1 VSTSTGSHAVRRR
14 RAASRT
20 RARRRLFLGA
30 VLAAIAAFVVVSL
43 MPRAKDAV
51 QELTLPLRHE
61 DIIVQQS
68 RAKGVPAD
76 LIAGVIYAE
85 SRFVD
90 QTSHAGARGLMQ
102 ITPDTAQ
109 AIATRTGGV
118 NFRQEDLADPQ
129 INISYGTWYLR
140 NLLDRYGDN
149 VVLALAAYNAGQ
161 GNVDKWISAAQA
173 KGEPLTI
180 EAIPFAETRGYVT
193 SVLQARADYRKKYP
207 HELGLR

>member
-1 VSTSTGSHAVRRR
+1 VSTTT
-14 RAASRT
+14 RAA
-20 RARRRLFLGA
+20 ARRRSASRARTRRRLLLGF
-30 VLAAIAAFVVVSL
+30 VLAGIAAVVAVSL

-61 DIIVQQS
+61 DIIVQQA
-68 RAKGVPAD
+68 REKKVPAD

-85 SRFVD
+85 SRFSD

-102 ITPDTAQ
+102 ITPDTAD
-109 AIATRTGGV
+109 AIATSTGGV

-129 INISYGTWYLR
+129 VNISYGTWYLR
-140 NLLDRYGDN
+140 NLLDRYGEN

-161 GNVDKWISAAQA
+161 GNVDGWIAEARA

-180 EAIPFAETRGYVT
+180 EAIPFAETRGYVQ
-193 SVLQARADYRKKYP
+193 SVLEARTDYRKKYAR
-207 HELGLR
+207 ELGL

>member
-1 VSTSTGSHAVRRR
+1 VSTTT
-14 RAASRT
+14 RAT
-20 RARRRLFLGA
+20 ARRRSASRARTRRRLLLGF
-30 VLAAIAAFVVVSL
+30 VLAAIAAVVAVSL

-61 DIIVQQS
+61 DIIVQQA
-68 RAKGVPAD
+68 REKKVPAD

-85 SRFVD
+85 SRFSD

-102 ITPDTAQ
+102 ITPDTAET
-109 AIATRTGGV
+109 IATSTGGV

-129 INISYGTWYLR
+129 VNISYGTWYLR
-140 NLLDRYGDN
+140 NLLDRYGEN

-161 GNVDKWISAAQA
+161 GNVDGWISEARA

-180 EAIPFAETRGYVT
+180 EAIPFAETRGYVH
-193 SVLQARADYRKKYP
+193 SVLEARADYREKYARQ
-207 HELGLR
+207 LGL

>member
-1 VSTSTGSHAVRRR
+1 MSTQAAARRR
-14 RAASRT
+14 SVSRT
-20 RARRRLFLGA
+20 RARRRLLLGA
-30 VLAAIAAFVVVSL
+30 VLTAIVAIVAVSL

-51 QELTLPLRHE
+51 QELTLPLKHE
-61 DIIVQQS
+61 DIIVQQAS
-68 RAKGVPAD
+68 DKGVPAD

-85 SRFVD
+85 SRFSD
-90 QTSHAGARGLMQ
+90 ATSHAGARGLMQ

-149 VVLALAAYNAGQ
+149 VTLALAAYNAGQ
-161 GNVDKWISAAQA
+161 GNVDKWIAEAEA

-180 EAIPFAETRGYVT
+180 DAIPFAETRGYVH
-193 SVLQARADYRKKYP
+193 SVLEARADYRRKYGA
-207 HELGLR
+207 ELGLN

>member
-1 VSTSTGSHAVRRR
+1 MSTTT
-14 RAASRT
+14 RAAA
-20 RARRRLFLGA
+20 ARRRTVSRARTRRRLLIGF
-30 VLAAIAAFVVVSL
+30 VLAAVAAVAAISL

-61 DIIVQQS
+61 DIIVQQA
-68 RAKGVPAD
+68 RDKNVPAD

-85 SRFVD
+85 SRFSD

-102 ITPDTAQ
+102 ITPDTAE

-140 NLLDRYGDN
+140 NLLDRYGEN

-161 GNVDKWISAAQA
+161 GNVDKWIAEAQA
-173 KGEPLTI
+173 KGEALTI
-180 EAIPFAETRGYVT
+180 EAIPFDETRGYVQ
-193 SVLQARADYRKKYP
+193 SVLDARKDYRQKYKR
-207 HELGLR
+207 ELGLK

>member
-1 VSTSTGSHAVRRR
+1 
-14 RAASRT
+14 
-20 RARRRLFLGA
+20 LLLGF
-30 VLAAIAAFVVVSL
+30 VLAGIAAVVAVSL

-61 DIIVQQS
+61 DIIVQQA
-68 RAKGVPAD
+68 REKKVPAD

-85 SRFVD
+85 SRFSD

-102 ITPDTAQ
+102 ITPDTAD
-109 AIATRTGGV
+109 AIATSTGGV

-129 INISYGTWYLR
+129 VNISYGTWYLR
-140 NLLDRYGDN
+140 NLLDRYGEN

-161 GNVDKWISAAQA
+161 GNVDGWIAEARA

-180 EAIPFAETRGYVT
+180 DAIPFAETRGYVQ
-193 SVLQARADYRKKYP
+193 SVLEARTDYRKKYGR
-207 HELGLR
+207 ELGL

>member
-1 VSTSTGSHAVRRR
+1 MSTQAAHRRR
-14 RAASRT
+14 TASRT
-20 RARRRLFLGA
+20 RTRRRLLLGA
-30 VLAAIAAFVVVSL
+30 LLAAIAVVALISL
-43 MPRAKDAV
+43 MPSAKDAV
-51 QELTLPLRHE
+51 QGLTLPLRHE
-61 DIIVQQS
+61 DIVVQQA
-68 RAKGVPAD
+68 REKNVPPD

-102 ITPDTAQ
+102 ITPDTAA

-140 NLLDRYGDN
+140 NLLDRYGEN

-161 GNVDKWISAAQA
+161 GNVDKWIAQARA
-173 KGEPLTI
+173 KGEALTI
-180 EAIPFAETRGYVT
+180 DAIPFTETRGYVH
-193 SVLQARADYRKKYP
+193 SVLEARAEYRAKYGR
-207 HELGLR
+207 ELGLR

>member
-1 VSTSTGSHAVRRR
+1 MSATTT
-14 RAASRT
+14 RAA
-20 RARRRLFLGA
+20 ARRRTVSRARTRRRVLFG
-30 VLAAIAAFVVVSL
+30 VLLVAIAAVAAISL

-61 DIIVQQS
+61 EIIVQQA
-68 RAKGVPAD
+68 REKNVPSD

-85 SRFVD
+85 SRFLD

-102 ITPDTAQ
+102 ITPETAA

-118 NFRQEDLADPQ
+118 NFRQADLADPK

-140 NLLDRYGDN
+140 NLLDHYGEN

-161 GNVDKWISAAQA
+161 GNVDKWIAEAQA
-173 KGEPLTI
+173 KGEALTI
-180 EAIPFAETRGYVT
+180 DAIPFAETRGYVR
-193 SVLQARADYRKKYP
+193 SVLEARADYRDKYP
-207 HELGLR
+207 RELGL

>member
-1 VSTSTGSHAVRRR
+1 VSTTT
-14 RAASRT
+14 RAT
-20 RARRRLFLGA
+20 ARRRSASRARTRRRLLLGF
-30 VLAAIAAFVVVSL
+30 VLAAIAAVVAVSL

-61 DIIVQQS
+61 DIIVQQA
-68 RAKGVPAD
+68 REKKVPAD

-85 SRFVD
+85 SRFSD

-102 ITPDTAQ
+102 ITPDTAD

-129 INISYGTWYLR
+129 VNISYGTWYLR
-140 NLLDRYGDN
+140 NLLDRYGEN

-161 GNVDKWISAAQA
+161 GNVDGWISEARA

-180 EAIPFAETRGYVT
+180 EAIPFAETRGYVH
-193 SVLQARADYRKKYP
+193 SVLEARTDYREKYARQ
-207 HELGLR
+207 LGL

>member
-1 VSTSTGSHAVRRR
+1 VSTTT
-14 RAASRT
+14 RAT
-20 RARRRLFLGA
+20 ARRRSASRARTRRRLLLGF
-30 VLAAIAAFVVVSL
+30 VLAAIAAVVAVSL

-61 DIIVQQS
+61 DIIVQQA
-68 RAKGVPAD
+68 REKKVPAD

-85 SRFVD
+85 SRFSD

-102 ITPDTAQ
+102 ITPDTAET
-109 AIATRTGGV
+109 IATSTGGV

-129 INISYGTWYLR
+129 VNISYGTWYLR
-140 NLLDRYGDN
+140 NLLDRYGEN

-161 GNVDKWISAAQA
+161 GNVDGWIAEARA

-180 EAIPFAETRGYVT
+180 DAIPFAETRGYVR
-193 SVLQARADYRKKYP
+193 SVLDARADYREKYAR
-207 HELGLR
+207 ELGL

>member
-1 VSTSTGSHAVRRR
+1 MSTTT
-14 RAASRT
+14 RAA
-20 RARRRLFLGA
+20 ARRRSASRARTRRKVLLGVVLTGIAA
-30 VLAAIAAFVVVSL
+30 VLAISL

-61 DIIVQQS
+61 DIIVQQ
-68 RAKGVPAD
+68 AHDKGVPAD

-85 SRFVD
+85 SRFSD

-102 ITPDTAQ
+102 ITPDTAE

-118 NFRQEDLADPQ
+118 NFRQEDLADPK

-140 NLLDRYGDN
+140 NLLDRYGEN

-161 GNVDKWISAAQA
+161 GNVDKWIAEAQA
-173 KGEPLTI
+173 RGEQLSI
-180 EAIPFAETRGYVT
+180 DAIPFGETRGYVR
-193 SVLQARADYRKKYP
+193 SVLDARADYRQKYGS
-207 HELGLR
+207 ELGL

>member
-1 VSTSTGSHAVRRR
+1 VSTTT
-14 RAASRT
+14 RAA
-20 RARRRLFLGA
+20 ARRRSASRARTRRRLLLGL
-30 VLAAIAAFVVVSL
+30 VLAGIAAVVAVSL

-61 DIIVQQS
+61 DIIVQQA
-68 RAKGVPAD
+68 REKKVPAD

-85 SRFVD
+85 SRFSD

-102 ITPDTAQ
+102 ITPDTAD
-109 AIATRTGGV
+109 AIATSTGGV

-129 INISYGTWYLR
+129 VNISYGTWYLR
-140 NLLDRYGDN
+140 NLLDRYGEN

-161 GNVDKWISAAQA
+161 GNVDGWIAEARA

-180 EAIPFAETRGYVT
+180 DAIPFAETRGYVQ
-193 SVLQARADYRKKYP
+193 SVLEARTDYRKKYAR
-207 HELGLR
+207 ELGL

>member
-1 VSTSTGSHAVRRR
+1 VSTSTRSHATRRR
-14 RAASRT
+14 SASRART
-20 RARRRLFLGA
+20 RRRLLLGA
-30 VLAAIAAFVVVSL
+30 VLAAIAAFVAVSL
-43 MPRAKDAV
+43 MPSAKDAV

-61 DIIVQQS
+61 DIIVQQ
-68 RAKGVPAD
+68 AADKNVPAD

-85 SRFVD
+85 SRFSD

-102 ITPDTAQ
+102 ITPQTAE
-109 AIATRTGGV
+109 AIASRTGGV

-161 GNVDKWISAAQA
+161 GNVDEWIADAQA

-180 EAIPFAETRGYVT
+180 DAIPFAETRGYVH
-193 SVLQARADYRKKYP
+193 SVLEARADYRAKYRKQ
-207 HELGLR
+207 LGL

>member
-1 VSTSTGSHAVRRR
+1 VSTTT
-14 RAASRT
+14 RAT
-20 RARRRLFLGA
+20 ARRRSASRARTRRRLLLGF
-30 VLAAIAAFVVVSL
+30 VLAAIAAVVAVSL

-61 DIIVQQS
+61 DIIVQQA
-68 RAKGVPAD
+68 REKKVPAD

-85 SRFVD
+85 SRFSD

-102 ITPDTAQ
+102 ITPDTAD
-109 AIATRTGGV
+109 AIATSTGGV

-129 INISYGTWYLR
+129 VNISYGTWYLR
-140 NLLDRYGDN
+140 NLLDRYGEN

-161 GNVDKWISAAQA
+161 GNVDGWIAQARA

-180 EAIPFAETRGYVT
+180 EAIPFAETRGYVH
-193 SVLQARADYRKKYP
+193 SVLEARADYREKYARQ
-207 HELGLR
+207 LGL

>member
-1 VSTSTGSHAVRRR
+1 MSTTTQATRRRTTVMRARTRRR
-14 RAASRT
+14 RLVAG
-20 RARRRLFLGA
+20 L
-30 VLAAIAAFVVVSL
+30 VLAVVAVVAVVSL

-61 DIIVQQS
+61 DIIVQQA
-68 RAKGVPAD
+68 RQKNVPPD

-85 SRFVD
+85 SRFSD

-102 ITPDTAQ
+102 ITPETAQ

-118 NFRQEDLADPQ
+118 KFRQEDLADPQ
-129 INISYGTWYLR
+129 VNISYGTWYLR

-161 GNVDKWISAAQA
+161 GNVDGWIAEARA

-180 EAIPFAETRGYVT
+180 DAIPFAETRGYVQ
-193 SVLQARADYRKKYP
+193 SVLEARTDYRKKYGR
-207 HELGLR
+207 ELGL

>member
-1 VSTSTGSHAVRRR
+1 VSTTTRAATRRR
-14 RAASRT
+14 SASRART
-20 RARRRLFLGA
+20 RRRLLLGIVA
-30 VLAAIAAFVVVSL
+30 TAIAAAVVVSL

-61 DIIVQQS
+61 EIIVQQ
-68 RAKGVPAD
+68 AHDKGVPAD

-85 SRFVD
+85 SRFSD

-140 NLLDRYGDN
+140 NLLDRYGEN

-161 GNVDKWISAAQA
+161 GNVDKWI
-173 KGEPLTI
+173 GEAESRGERLSI
-180 EAIPFAETRGYVT
+180 DAIPFGETRGYVR
-193 SVLQARADYRKKYP
+193 SVLDARTDYRQKYGR
-207 HELGLR
+207 ELGVG

>member
-1 VSTSTGSHAVRRR
+1 VSTTT
-14 RAASRT
+14 RAT
-20 RARRRLFLGA
+20 ARRRSASRARTRRRLLLGF
-30 VLAAIAAFVVVSL
+30 VLAAIAAVVAVSL

-61 DIIVQQS
+61 DIIVQQA
-68 RAKGVPAD
+68 REKKVPAD

-85 SRFVD
+85 SRFSD

-102 ITPDTAQ
+102 ITPDTAET
-109 AIATRTGGV
+109 IATSTGGV

-129 INISYGTWYLR
+129 VNISYGTWYLR
-140 NLLDRYGDN
+140 NLLDRYGEN

-161 GNVDKWISAAQA
+161 GNVDGWISEARA

-180 EAIPFAETRGYVT
+180 EAIPFAETRGYVR
-193 SVLQARADYRKKYP
+193 SVLDARADYREKYAR
-207 HELGLR
+207 ELGL

>member
-1 VSTSTGSHAVRRR
+1 MSTTTRSHA
-14 RAASRT
+14 
-20 RARRRLFLGA
+20 ARRRPSRARTRRRLLLGA
-30 VLAAIAAFVVVSL
+30 VLAAIAAVAFVSL

-61 DIIVQQS
+61 DIIVQQ
-68 RAKGVPAD
+68 AADKHVPPD

-85 SRFVD
+85 SRFSD

-102 ITPDTAQ
+102 ITPDTAE

-140 NLLDRYGDN
+140 NLLDHYGEN

-161 GNVDKWISAAQA
+161 GNVDKWIAEAQA
-173 KGEPLTI
+173 SGEQLTI
-180 EAIPFAETRGYVT
+180 DAIPFAETRGYVR
-193 SVLQARADYRKKYP
+193 SVLEARADYRAKYGR
-207 HELGLR
+207 ELGL